1 MLRGARSRDRGVPRA
16 ATKAAR
22 ITGAYIGLIG
32 IALFVAPVTC
42 FSIFFDPTEIR
53 SIWIRVFGSLCALLG
68 WYYVGASEDSVGFL
82 EATVTGRLALAAALC
97 LAVALD
103 AKASEGRG
111 FRRSGGSQYDE
122 LGVPPGATSEEI
134 RLKYL
139 EIAEEV
145 EENLAFLLEQG
156 EGGEY
161 QEQVT
166 ARDDEDDDE
175 FEWTR
180 WEEEGEDAIAL
191 QPESSLAQAS
201 PSGEAE
207 EEADILAEEF
217 YRVSNLYQILSVPSL
232 RKIYDEGG
240 VEGLAMRVPAL
251 SKGLLE
257 PERVLKM
264 AQGIKTPTK
273 VRESLLLRQE
283 PRIKTFRRYQGKNSI
298 RQVLRRITDC
308 IRVWCFKSKES
319 LKFRSNTIYEE
330 LPEIAVFGRV
340 NAGKSAML
348 QHLFSA
354 TKPRKNGHFSVAQRP
369 GKTKGIQVYCM
380 NRRFTVA
387 DMPSYGKADD
397 RNQEA
402 ADVHANWTQ
411 NWEGVVQEYLN
422 TTHWL
427 RAAIYVHEISKEVI
441 PEDLKTIKMLRKQ
454 NIPILLV
461 FTKDDKALWQNVLP
475 QGLLA
480 ISAMDEPGIPAQA
493 PPFLWFLIIAAAAL
507 WWLWPWLERWQESR
521 RTSAAPF
528 SPAADASP
536 AVIQEPE
543 PEEVEHEI
551 IRPDVSFDSE
561 EAFKAAYAEAC
572 RLVEE
577 LLQVPPM
584 GHEFTAAAAGLHALA
599 NVVDRL
605 FQEEDPRVAQLREDS
620 ESFGKSFASEGVRQL
635 LCHAGFERR
644 AMGRNGDGRAEW
656 CFDHSDDS
664 KLRALTVRLCIQR
677 FTELQRLRGTHRWAQ
692 RDNSAVLP
700 RASEAS
706 LE

>member
-1 MLRGARSRDRGVPRA
+1 
-16 ATKAAR
+16 
-22 ITGAYIGLIG
+22 
-32 IALFVAPVTC
+32 
-42 FSIFFDPTEIR
+42 
-53 SIWIRVFGSLCALLG
+53 
-68 WYYVGASEDSVGFL
+68 
-82 EATVTGRLALAAALC
+82 
-97 LAVALD
+97 
-103 AKASEGRG
+103 
-111 FRRSGGSQYDE
+111 
-122 LGVPPGATSEEI
+122 
-134 RLKYL
+134 
-139 EIAEEV
+139 
-145 EENLAFLLEQG
+145 
-156 EGGEY
+156 
-161 QEQVT
+161 
-166 ARDDEDDDE
+166 
-175 FEWTR
+175 
-180 WEEEGEDAIAL
+180 
-191 QPESSLAQAS
+191 
-201 PSGEAE
+201 
-207 EEADILAEEF
+207 
-217 YRVSNLYQILSVPSL
+217 
-232 RKIYDEGG
+232 
-240 VEGLAMRVPAL
+240 MRVPAL

-461 FTKDDKALWQNVLP
+461 FTKDDKV
-475 QGLLA
+475 
-480 ISAMDEPGIPAQA
+480 
-493 PPFLWFLIIAAAAL
+493 
-507 WWLWPWLERWQESR
+507 
-521 RTSAAPF
+521 
-528 SPAADASP
+528 
-536 AVIQEPE
+536 
-543 PEEVEHEI
+543 
-551 IRPDVSFDSE
+551 DSE
-561 EAFKAAYAEAC
+561 THRHSRVMRLRRKLKWPMNWPHAHYTTRRGGYGQVFKNMVGTMMLG
-572 RLVEE
+572 LVATEQREDAWFALKNELPDIFWDYRDKYVPKPRTFFGRKKALKKSRTYPDEDVPYTDEE
-577 LLQVPPM
+577 L
-584 GHEFTAAAAGLHALA
+584 
-599 NVVDRL
+599 
-605 FQEEDPRVAQLREDS
+605 EEEEEIAEKRE
-620 ESFGKSFASEGVRQL
+620 
-635 LCHAGFERR
+635 
-644 AMGRNGDGRAEW
+644 
-656 CFDHSDDS
+656 
-664 KLRALTVRLCIQR
+664 LRALRQERKERGEKLTRQDRVEEIKGPALTPKER
-677 FTELQRLRGTHRWAQ
+677 LQRWEEMLAE
-692 RDNSAVLP
+692 A
-700 RASEAS
+700 RAR
-706 LE
+706 